1 MEPFRAIFTFYYFLL
16 IVFFL
21 TILWFIIK
29 NFSIVNDSLIYLPTT
44 LFFIVIT
51 LLSIKI
57 LAHYERKYIN
67 IKSETSRILKEDE
80 VLSNLN
86 ILTRFIIIITFVII
100 FTLYLIRRS
109 TNEVIKNFLLTYLS
123 SILGYLASYCGR
135 AKNKGEK
142 IIQIITNASMFFT
155 TYHTIVYCMK

>member
-100 FTLYLIRRS
+100 
-109 TNEVIKNFLLTYLS
+109 K
-123 SILGYLASYCGR
+123 
-135 AKNKGEK
+135 
-142 IIQIITNASMFFT
+142 
-155 TYHTIVYCMK
+155 